1 MGGRR
6 PPTIRCRR
14 SSQGSLAYQQE
25 QETLP
30 AAAIPLTNGTE
41 SIRSSGRS
49 KTPLPRPPPPVF
61 RQPEPVTIPLLEFG
75 RLKLRLIGHSA
86 VASGKRRLGFRHGS
100 SVVVFFRLAD
110 SIGSR
115 NDARGGNHND
125 KKSAEDG
132 EVVRRRTIITL
143 GPRVV
148 APSGGS
154 SSSINVTLLNGPV
167 DSSSQPNLVKRY
179 TEQPAE
185 MSDRPRMPG
194 SALSTPVVPSNND
207 ANCSVSHVGTTA
219 YGRHSQDSAL
229 IDVPLR
235 RSFRC
240 RSTIPS
246 PTRPSN
252 TDQQRRAGGRKRGTN
267 VPNLTAPKQLIS
279 SRVCSTLPAAVRTCL
294 QLGSSIARSTVSAP
308 PSAPRPAPLRR

>member
-1 MGGRR
+1 MATPLASSADWSCGRSDT
-6 PPTIRCRR
+6 PP
-14 SSQGSLAYQQE
+14 S
-25 QETLP
+25 LP
-30 AAAIPLTNGTE
+30 ANSPPPLPE
-41 SIRSSGRS
+41 REDLDFVMDQVSSS
-49 KTPLPRPPPPVF
+49 SSSSASPTPLAPGM
-61 RQPEPVTIPLLEFG
+61 TD
-75 RLKLRLIGHSA
+75 
-86 VASGKRRLGFRHGS
+86 
-100 SVVVFFRLAD
+100 VVE
-110 SIGSR
+110 I
-115 NDARGGNHND
+115 ND
-125 KKSAEDG
+125 KESVEDG

-185 MSDRPRMPG
+185 MSDGPRMPG